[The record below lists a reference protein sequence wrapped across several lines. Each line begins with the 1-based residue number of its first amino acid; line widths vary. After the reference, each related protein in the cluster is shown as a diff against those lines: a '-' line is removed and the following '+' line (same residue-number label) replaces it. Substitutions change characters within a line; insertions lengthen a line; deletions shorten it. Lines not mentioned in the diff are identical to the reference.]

1 MAQDENGEYQ
11 LIKPEDSTNDQ
22 DCVVTLLN
30 TGETAEWTS
39 GNTPFE
45 ITGLDAG
52 TYALIEEIAPNG
64 YDSAEKIIFTVNQ
77 DGTVSDKD
85 GNLITD
91 NKIVMKD
98 KKIEQVPT
106 GDILIG
112 VVIILGIV
120 GIGYGSYY
128 YFKVYKKNDNKK
140 ETNKSEKNVK

>member
-1 MAQDENGEYQ
+1 M
-11 LIKPEDSTNDQ
+11 L
-22 DCVVTLLN
+22 
-30 TGETAEWTS
+30 
-39 GNTPFE
+39 F
-45 ITGLDAG
+45 
-52 TYALIEEIAPNG
+52 
-64 YDSAEKIIFTVNQ
+64 
-77 DGTVSDKD
+77 
-85 GNLITD
+85 TD

-140 ETNKSEKNVK
+140 